1 MPNAPGSAAP
11 IPVPATPVRFQ
22 VRDII
27 LWVLITFLVPA
38 LYILAFRHKL
48 APQNGLLTLH
58 AEIPGRFVQA
68 FFVALATYVVSRLEK
83 RPLLTYGMPPR
94 QAFGARFWEGC
105 AWGFVMMSLILLVI
119 RLTGHF
125 QIDSVALSGRA
136 VFKYAVG
143 WALVFYF
150 VAISEEFI
158 FRGYILFLYTQRM
171 RFWRGALVLSVL
183 FGVAHLGNPGENVF
197 GIVQVIV
204 VGLIFCFTIRRTG
217 TLWLAVGFHASWDW
231 AQTFFYG
238 TADSGLF
245 GVGRF
250 LNTSSA
256 GPRWLTGG
264 SAGPEGSV
272 VALIVLLLFALLV
285 HLRFP
290 NAIYPDR
297 AQ

>member
-1 MPNAPGSAAP
+1 MQ
-11 IPVPATPVRFQ
+11 FQ
-22 VRDII
+22 GKHII
-27 LWVLITFLVPA
+27 LWALITFLFPL

-48 APQNGLLTLH
+48 APHDGLLTLRDN
-58 AEIPGRFVQA
+58 IPGRFVQA
-68 FFVALATYVVSRLEK
+68 FFVALATWVVSRLEK
-83 RPLLTYGMPPR
+83 RPLAIYGMPPQR
-94 QAFGARFWEGC
+94 AFGARFWEGC

-125 QIDSVALSGRA
+125 QIDSVALAGPA
-136 VFKYAVG
+136 VFKYALG

-158 FRGYILFLYTQRM
+158 FRGYMLFLYTHRM
-171 RFWRGALVLSVL
+171 GFWRGAVILSVL

-197 GIVQVIV
+197 GIVQVV
-204 VGLIFCFTIRRTG
+204 TVGLVFCFTIRRTG
-217 TLWLAVGFHASWDW
+217 TLWLAVGFHTAWDW

-238 TADSGLF
+238 TADSGLL
-245 GVGRF
+245 GVGRL

-272 VALIVLLLFALLV
+272 VAFIVLLLFALLV

-290 NAIYPDR
+290 NALYPDR
-297 AQ
+297 AK